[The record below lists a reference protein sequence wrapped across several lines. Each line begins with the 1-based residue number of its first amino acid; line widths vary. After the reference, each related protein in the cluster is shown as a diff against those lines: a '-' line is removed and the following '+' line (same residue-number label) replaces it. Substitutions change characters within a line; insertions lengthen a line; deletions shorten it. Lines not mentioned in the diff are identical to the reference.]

1 MPANLP
7 PQYYVAEQIYRAAR
21 APAEKV
27 AALQQMLTATPKHKG
42 TDHLRADLRAK
53 VARALEELEH
63 PKQGSGQPSPYAIR
77 KEGAGQAAL
86 IGLAKSAGFT
96 VAETR
101 QLVRGV
107 SRSTPPGP
115 RWRAL
120 AAKKLG
126 EVEERIAEAVRMRSV
141 LEDVMRCECPTFEDC
156 TRAGC

>member
-1 MPANLP
+1 MLLRIGEVARRAGIATSAIR
-7 PQYYVAEQIYRAAR
+7 YYEREGLI
-21 APAEKV
+21 P
-27 AALQQMLTATPKHKG
+27 
-42 TDHLRADLRAK
+42 RADRK
-53 VARALEELEH
+53 GNARVYGPNIMDRL
-63 PKQGSGQPSPYAIR
+63 
-77 KEGAGQAAL
+77 AL

-156 TRAGC
+156 TRAG

>member
-1 MPANLP
+1 MLLRIGEVARRAGIATSAIR
-7 PQYYVAEQIYRAAR
+7 YYEREGLI
-21 APAEKV
+21 P
-27 AALQQMLTATPKHKG
+27 
-42 TDHLRADLRAK
+42 RADRK
-53 VARALEELEH
+53 GNARVYGPNIMDRL
-63 PKQGSGQPSPYAIR
+63 
-77 KEGAGQAAL
+77 AL